1 MRPGWPPWR
10 PRSGREHRGHGV
22 GSKIESN
29 RGSRAYG
36 RTLAA
41 ILAEQRDLLEGD
53 LFLNLATAD
62 VARVPHIAIGVGFKV
77 SSKPLRVTVL
87 VVREQALGFLDA
99 LATTRRIALE
109 LGRAPAHESLQIK
122 GDDCVIDAAG
132 AAERRLASDYRGKL
146 LRQFGVL
153 GLGSEMAD
161 AYLGPPS
168 SELVALRF
176 TPQAIFQQMP
186 GPHAGQ
192 PLV

>member
-1 MRPGWPPWR
+1 M
-10 PRSGREHRGHGV
+10 
-22 GSKIESN
+22 GSRIESN
-29 RGSRAYG
+29 RGLRAHG

-41 ILAEQRDLLEGD
+41 ILAEQHALLDGD

-62 VARVPHIAIGVGFKV
+62 AARVPHIAIGAGCKITFR
-77 SSKPLRVTVL
+77 PLRVTVL

-99 LATTRRIALE
+99 LAATRRIALE

-153 GLGSEMAD
+153 GLGSDMAD
-161 AYLGPPS
+161 IYLGPPS

-176 TPQAIFQQMP
+176 TPQAIFQQKP
-186 GPHAGQ
+186 GPQAGQ
-192 PLV
+192 PLA